1 MSARW
6 KHVVSYDCDE
16 HTAIDVGLFD
26 LAIAEGFAAIE
37 QNELSVGMGFSDAGR
52 SPLKSGSSAPGWYK
66 GIYVA
71 PPPLTR
77 SVLLTEIKHELRKK
91 VAQIESTT
99 SAAGSDLRA
108 GFHETRTTKRSFYF
122 HPCPTG
128 ASLGSFALKHHF
140 NSWLSSLIS
149 IPAITMNLQ
158 LSISRGSSSSG
169 SWHVTRQYWQS

>member
-1 MSARW
+1 M
-6 KHVVSYDCDE
+6 
-16 HTAIDVGLFD
+16 
-26 LAIAEGFAAIE
+26 IE
-37 QNELSVGMGFSDAGR
+37 PKATPNQILKRRFSTSG
-52 SPLKSGSSAPGWYK
+52 STTLKSGSSAPGWYK
-66 GIYVA
+66 GINVA

-77 SVLLTEIKHELRKK
+77 SVLLAEIKHELREK
-91 VAQIESTT
+91 VARIESTT
-99 SAAGSDLRA
+99 SAAGSDLKA
-108 GFHETRTTKRSFYF
+108 DFHEVRDTTKRSFYF

-169 SWHVTRQYWQS
+169 NWQVTRQY